1 MIAMKITAA
10 DVNKLRK
17 QTGAGMMDC
26 KKALVEAE
34 GDFEN
39 AIDILRK
46 KGQKVAAKRSDRDAS
61 EGVVLATVTE
71 DRKRGAVI
79 VLNCE
84 TDFVA
89 KNEDF
94 IKLADKFLNIAIEHN
109 PADADA
115 LRALPFGDSGM
126 TVAEKITEQTG
137 VIGEKLDL
145 SSYET
150 VEADTVVAYIH
161 PGNQLASLVGL
172 NKAGDLLEVGRDVAM
187 QVAAMAP
194 VALDKDSVPKEV
206 VDREIEVGKD
216 LAIQEGKPAEMAEK
230 IAMGRLNK
238 FFQEN
243 TLLNQAFIKDGK
255 KSIKQYLNDAESGL
269 SVTSFRRSSL
279 N

>member
-26 KKALVEAE
+26 KNALVEAE

-46 KGQKVAAKRSDRDAS
+46 KGQKVAAKRSDREAS

-243 TLLNQAFIKDGK
+243 TLMNQAFIKDGK

>member
-1 MIAMKITAA
+1 MKITAA
-10 DVNKLRK
+10 EVNKLRK

-34 GDFEN
+34 GDFEK
-39 AIDILRK
+39 AVDVLRK
-46 KGQKVAAKRSDRDAS
+46 KGQKVAAKRSDREAS
-61 EGVVLATVTE
+61 EGVVLATVTD

-89 KNEDF
+89 KNADF
-94 IKLADKFLNIAIEHN
+94 IKLAEQFLNAAIEHN
-109 PADADA
+109 PSDAEA
-115 LRALPFGDSGM
+115 LRALPFGESGM
-126 TVAEKITEQTG
+126 TIAEKITEQTG

-150 VEADTVVAYIH
+150 VEADFVVAYIH

-255 KSIKQYLNDAESGL
+255 KSIKQYLNEAENGL
-269 SVTSFRRSSL
+269 SVVSFRRSSL